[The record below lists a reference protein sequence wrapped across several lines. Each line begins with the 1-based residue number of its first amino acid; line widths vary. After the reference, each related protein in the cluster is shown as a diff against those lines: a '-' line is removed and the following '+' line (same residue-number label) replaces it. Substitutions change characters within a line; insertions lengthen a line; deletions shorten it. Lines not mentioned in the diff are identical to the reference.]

1 MAKLWHALVLATLGA
16 LAITAAGAVAATG
29 AITCTTGSATFAGGN
44 VFVNGNC
51 TFTGDTLTIT
61 GNLIVADNAVLNAHA
76 SSKTTVHINGNAI
89 VGNNAVLG
97 LGSYGPPGIRT
108 QTTVDGNII
117 GNQPRDLY
125 LSGITVQGNVISNG
139 GGPGTS
145 EFLNFPTKDNTIG
158 GNLIMQGWQGGWIG
172 ALRNTVGGNLIVS
185 GNASVTECTN
195 EDDLTGQCFA
205 FVPGS
210 DDDSTEVTDN
220 VVSGNLICQNNSPAA
235 QVGDTGGGPNIVS
248 GRKIGE
254 CAGL

>member
-1 MAKLWHALVLATLGA
+1 MVKLWHALVLATLIA
-16 LAITAAGAVAATG
+16 LAICASGAIAATG
-29 AITCTTGSATFAGGN
+29 AITCTTGSATTLGGN

-51 TFTGDTLTIT
+51 TFTGDSLTIT

-76 SSKTTVHINGNAI
+76 ASRTTVHINGNAI

-97 LGSYGPPGIRT
+97 LGAYGPPGIRT
-108 QTTVDGNII
+108 ETTVDGNII

-125 LSGITVQGNVISNG
+125 LSGITVRGNVISNG

-158 GNLIMQGWQGGWIG
+158 GNLIMQGWQGGWLG

-185 GNASVTECTN
+185 RNASVIHCTQ
-195 EDDLTGQCFA
+195 EGPFGSCLA
-205 FVPGS
+205 SAPGP
-210 DDDSTEVTDN
+210 DVDSTEVTDN
-220 VVSGNLICQNNSPAA
+220 VVSGNLICQNNTPAA
-235 QVGDTGGGPNIVS
+235 QVGDSEGGPNLVS